1 LELAGEIR
9 ERARLAEHRDEL
21 LQQHGASTRPLA
33 LAQNATDCAAK
44 LV

>member
-1 LELAGEIR
+1 LELAREVG

-21 LQQHGASTRPLA
+21 LQQHGADTRPLT
-33 LAQNATDCAAK
+33 LTQNATDCAAK